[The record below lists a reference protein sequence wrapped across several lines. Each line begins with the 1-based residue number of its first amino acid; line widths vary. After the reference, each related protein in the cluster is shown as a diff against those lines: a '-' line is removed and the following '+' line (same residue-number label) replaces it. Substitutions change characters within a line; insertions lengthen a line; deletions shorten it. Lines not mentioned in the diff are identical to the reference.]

1 MEGSNRIEIRG
12 RQVGRT
18 KQLAESLVEAVQ
30 ESKEKEIKV
39 VLMGQPTVG
48 MASSIKHMLGEKG
61 MDVVVIDAE
70 DMKGRSAVLVQ
81 RHGTIEELAKQEL
94 MYTYNKLEEMQ
105 KMIID
110 DPYAPKPIK
119 CTKKRHAYRE
129 VRKQEQEGLIMSSW
143 VCECGK
149 ILK

>member
-1 MEGSNRIEIRG
+1 MEDLRGIEIRS

-30 ESKEKEIKV
+30 KSKEKKIEV
-39 VLMGQPTVG
+39 VLMGEPTVG
-48 MASSIKHMLGEKG
+48 MASSIKHMLAEREVN
-61 MDVVVIDAE
+61 VVVIDAE
-70 DMKGRSAVLVQ
+70 NMKERGAVSVQ
-81 RHGTIEELAKQEL
+81 RQGTIEELAKQEL
-94 MYTYNKLEEMQ
+94 VYTYSKLEEIQ

-129 VRKQEQEGLIMSSW
+129 VRKQEQEELIISRW

-149 ILK
+149 VLN